1 MKAIKD
7 RNKYL
12 EIDDGKYIWHPFT
25 QMQDYVKEE
34 SIIIEKGDGCILT
47 DINGNEYID
56 GVSSLWTNVH
66 GHRKKELDVAVKKQ
80 LDKIAHSTLLGL
92 SNVPAI
98 RYAKKIVGI
107 APKGLTK
114 IFYSDSGSSAV
125 EIALKI
131 AFQYQRQAQDGNPE
145 KKKFIS
151 LYNSYHGDTIGSV
164 SVGGIDLFHS
174 VYKHLLF
181 ESIKVE
187 SPYCYRCAFGKTYPC
202 CNLECLSRLEK
213 IMNAY
218 AHEVTAMII
227 EPLVQGASGMLLQPP
242 GYLKKVRELCD
253 RYNIFMIADEVAVG
267 FGKTG
272 KMFACEHENVTPDIM
287 TLAKGISG
295 GYLPLAAT
303 LTTEK
308 IYRGFLG
315 KYEEFKTFFHG
326 HTYTGNPL
334 ACAVAIANLEVFEE
348 EKVIDKLQAKI
359 KHLKQRLQSFKALNN
374 VGDVRQC
381 GIMVGI
387 ELVADK
393 DTKEAFPPG
402 ERIGH
407 RVIKKARKRG
417 LIIRPLG
424 DVIVFMPPLSISMD
438 ELDRLCDITYESI
451 RAVTEKLKVIRH
463 EEAEEI

>member
-1 MKAIKD
+1 MKAIEEQN
-7 RNKYL
+7 RQL
-12 EIDDGKYIWHPFT
+12 EIDDRKYIWHPFT

-34 SIIIEKGDGCILT
+34 SIIIEEGNGCTLK
-47 DINGNEYID
+47 DIYGNEYID

-66 GHRKKELDVAVKKQ
+66 GHKKKELDIAIKYQ

-92 SNVPAI
+92 SNIPAI
-98 RYAKKIVGI
+98 RFAKKLVGI
-107 APKGLTK
+107 VPKGLTRV
-114 IFYSDSGSSAV
+114 FYSDSGSTAV

-131 AFQYQRQAQDGNPE
+131 AFQYQQQAEDGNPE

-174 VYKHLLF
+174 MYKHLLF
-181 ESIKVE
+181 ESIKAE
-187 SPYCYRCAFGKTYPC
+187 SPYCYRCAFGKSYPGC
-202 CNLECLSRLEK
+202 SLECLSGLEK
-213 IMNAY
+213 IMSAH
-218 AHEVTAMII
+218 AHEVTAMVI

-242 GYLKKVRELCD
+242 GYLKKVRKLCD
-253 RYNIFMIADEVAVG
+253 RYGIFMIADEVAVG

-272 KMFACEHENVTPDIM
+272 KMFACEHEDVTPDIM
-287 TLAKGISG
+287 ALAKGISG

-308 IYRGFLG
+308 IYKGFWG
-315 KYEEFKTFFHG
+315 EYEEFKIFFHG

-334 ACAVAIANLEVFEE
+334 ACAAAIANLEVFEQ
-348 EKVIDKLQAKI
+348 EKVLDKLQAKI
-359 KHLKQRLQSFKALNN
+359 RYLKERLLSFKDLKN

-393 DTKEAFPPG
+393 DTKKPFLSG
-402 ERIGH
+402 KRIGQ
-407 RVIKKARKRG
+407 RVIKEARKHG

-424 DVIVFMPPLSISMD
+424 DVIVLMPQLSISID
-438 ELDRLCDITYESI
+438 ELNRICDITYESI
-451 RAVTEKLKVIRH
+451 RTVTEKNN
-463 EEAEEI
+463 

>member
-1 MKAIKD
+1 MESIEEQN
-7 RNKYL
+7 RQL

-34 SIIIEKGDGCILT
+34 SLIIEKGDGCILT

-66 GHRKKELDVAVKKQ
+66 GHRKKELDIAIKKQ

-98 RYAKKIVGI
+98 RYAKKIIKI

-114 IFYSDSGSSAV
+114 VFYSDSGSTAV

-131 AFQYQRQAQDGNPE
+131 AFQYQQQAQDGNPE

-164 SVGGIDLFHS
+164 SVGGIGLFHS

-181 ESIKVE
+181 ESIKAE
-187 SPYCYRCAFGKTYPC
+187 SPYCYRCAFEKAYPG
-202 CNLECLSRLEK
+202 CNLECLSGLEE
-213 IMNAY
+213 IMNTH
-218 AHEVTAMII
+218 AHEVTAIVI

-253 RYNIFMIADEVAVG
+253 RYNILMIADEVAVG

-272 KMFACEHENVTPDIM
+272 KMFACEHEDVTPDIM
-287 TLAKGISG
+287 ALAKGISG

-315 KYEEFKTFFHG
+315 EYEEFKTFFHG

-334 ACAVAIANLEVFEE
+334 ACAAAIANLEVFEK
-348 EKVIDKLQAKI
+348 EKVLDKLQTKI
-359 KHLKQRLQSFKALNN
+359 KYFKERLQAFITLDN

-402 ERIGH
+402 ERVGH
-407 RVIKKARKRG
+407 RVIKEARKRG

-424 DVIVFMPPLSISMD
+424 DVIVLMPPLSISMD

-451 RAVTEKLKVIRH
+451 QVITE
-463 EEAEEI
+463 EYN

>member
-1 MKAIKD
+1 MKIIEE
-7 RNKYL
+7 RNKQL

-34 SIIIEKGDGCILT
+34 SIIMEKGSGCILT
-47 DINGNEYID
+47 DIHGNEYID

-66 GHRKKELDVAVKKQ
+66 GHRKKELDVAVKEQ

-107 APKGLTK
+107 APKGLTRV
-114 IFYSDSGSSAV
+114 FYSDSGSTAV

-131 AFQYQRQAQDGNPE
+131 AFQYQQQARDGNPK

-151 LYNSYHGDTIGSV
+151 LHNSYHGDTIGSV

-181 ESIKVE
+181 ESIKAE
-187 SPYCYRCAFGKTYPC
+187 SPYCYRCAFGKSRPGC
-202 CNLECLSRLEK
+202 SLECLSRLEE
-213 IMNAY
+213 IMNAH
-218 AHEVTAMII
+218 AHEVTAMVI

-253 RYNIFMIADEVAVG
+253 RHNIFMIADEVAVG

-272 KMFACEHENVTPDIM
+272 KMFACEHENVAPDIM

-308 IYRGFLG
+308 IYKGFLG
-315 KYEEFKTFFHG
+315 EYEELKTFFHG

-334 ACAVAIANLEVFEE
+334 ACAAAIANLEVFEE
-348 EKVIDKLQAKI
+348 EKMLDKLQTKI
-359 KHLKQRLQSFKALNN
+359 EHFKQRLQSFTALDN

-387 ELVADK
+387 ELIADK
-393 DTKEAFPPG
+393 DTKECFPSG
-402 ERIGH
+402 ARIGH
-407 RVIKKARKRG
+407 RVIKEARNHG

-424 DVIVFMPPLSISMD
+424 DVIVLMPPLSISID

-451 RAVTEKLKVIRH
+451 RAVTERSNIRH
-463 EEAEEI
+463 